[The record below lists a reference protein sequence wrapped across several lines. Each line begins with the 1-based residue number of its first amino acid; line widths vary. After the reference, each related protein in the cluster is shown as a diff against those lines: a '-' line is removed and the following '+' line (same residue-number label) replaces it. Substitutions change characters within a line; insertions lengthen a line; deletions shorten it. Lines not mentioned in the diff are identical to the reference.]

1 MPKPFRSHACSALP
15 DAPGRFGNRS
25 LPRVTLAGWC
35 RSGEAQTLPS
45 APDGAASEPPADA
58 TAGKEVKMPF
68 PIPITPRLVG
78 RRPLALGSAS
88 LAVASLSL
96 GRPSGPATAQPATL
110 PPVTPRQVTGPFY
123 PVDWSGDADA
133 DLVRVVGAEA
143 QALGTVI
150 HLRGRVL
157 DAQGRA
163 LEGAVVELWQCD
175 ANGLYRHPN
184 DRPGTRDACFQGRGR
199 AAAGPDGGFAFRTI
213 RPVAY
218 PGRTPH
224 IHVAVAAPGRRAPL
238 VTQLYVAGEP
248 LNERDRQFNALRD
261 PREREAVL
269 MRLEPA
275 DRIEP
280 GALLAA
286 RDIVLG

>member
-15 DAPGRFGNRS
+15 DAPGRCGNRS
-25 LPRVTLAGWC
+25 LPRVTLAGWF
-35 RSGEAQTLPS
+35 RPGEAHTLRS
-45 APDGAASEPPADA
+45 APEGAVPEPPANA

-68 PIPITPRLVG
+68 PITPRLVG
-78 RRPLALGSAS
+78 RRTLGMAAAS
-88 LAVASLSL
+88 LTL
-96 GRPSGPATAQPATL
+96 GRVSGPATAQQSATPPA
-110 PPVTPRQVTGPFY
+110 TPRQTTGPFY

-133 DLVRVVGAEA
+133 DLVRVAGAEA
-143 QALGTVI
+143 QALGAVT

-157 DAQGRA
+157 DARGRPV
-163 LEGAVVELWQCD
+163 EGALVEIWQCD

-184 DRPGTRDACFQGRGR
+184 DRPGTRDAGFQGRGR
-199 AAAGPDGGFAFRTI
+199 AAVGPDGGFAFRTI

-224 IHVAVAAPGRRAPL
+224 IHVAVATPGRSQPL
-238 VTQLYVAGEP
+238 VTQLYVEGEP

-269 MRLEPA
+269 MHLQPA

-280 GALLAA
+280 GALLAT